1 MWRTEF
7 LLPAKKNASANVLFL
22 SFFCILT
29 KNGKSPA
36 DKKSSAGQ
44 ISRFQLR
51 TRGRIPVRST
61 VTSAKHELSKIN
73 ITQKG
78 GAAKVS
84 LLSPRK
90 RMKTLKYWG
99 AFFIIVLLLLIPCAA
114 IFYLSQSNVDIVSLA
129 MDNIPF
135 VCIGGVLYIALFKA
149 ANTLFEKSK
158 YEKSADAFGMTND
171 FDYFKLS
178 DKERKEYDKQRKE
191 EMNRVMPDSTIR
203 KASHP
208 GSKNPETDMQALSG
222 MAGVKKAIERIVARA
237 TYDKEH
243 GKKGEGYSSHYV
255 FYGAP
260 GTGKTT
266 FARILTGF
274 LYKNKVI
281 KKNLCIEVDGNL
293 LKASAPGEGAMKAEI
308 LVKNAIG
315 GVLFID
321 EAYSMAEGYG
331 NEAVDTLIKLM
342 EDMRGQFVLILAG
355 YTEPM
360 AKLLSSNPGFRSRIK
375 DYIEFPDYTV
385 EEAAGI
391 FQSMASAAGL
401 RISKEC
407 MAKFCE
413 RYERELPKADFGN
426 ARTVRNILDEA
437 ITNHAVR
444 IKKDHKAKQ
453 GLLVAADIE
462 LETRK
467 II

>member
-1 MWRTEF
+1 
-7 LLPAKKNASANVLFL
+7 
-22 SFFCILT
+22 
-29 KNGKSPA
+29 
-36 DKKSSAGQ
+36 
-44 ISRFQLR
+44 
-51 TRGRIPVRST
+51 
-61 VTSAKHELSKIN
+61 
-73 ITQKG
+73 
-78 GAAKVS
+78 
-84 LLSPRK
+84 
-90 RMKTLKYWG
+90 MKLLKYWISFLLLILLIALPCG
-99 AFFIIVLLLLIPCAA
+99 AFFYASQNGYDLLQL
-114 IFYLSQSNVDIVSLA
+114 V
-129 MDNIPF
+129 MDNLPV
-135 VCIGGVLYIALFKA
+135 VCIGGVIYAALFKG
-149 ANTLFEKSK
+149 ANMLFEKSK
-158 YEKSADAFGMTND
+158 YEKSVNAFGMTND

-208 GSKNPETDMQALSG
+208 GSKNPETDMAQLSG
-222 MAGVKKAIERIVARA
+222 MDGVKDKIEKIVARA
-237 TYDKEH
+237 AYDKEH
-243 GKKGEGYSSHYV
+243 GKKGAGYTSHYV

-274 LYKNKVI
+274 LYKNKII

-360 AKLLSSNPGFRSRIK
+360 ARLLSSNPGFRSRIK

-385 EEAAGI
+385 KEAEGI
-391 FQSMASAAGL
+391 FRSMAAQAGL
-401 RISKEC
+401 KVSKE
-407 MAKFCE
+407 AIIRFRE
-413 RYERELPKADFGN
+413 RYENELPKADFGN

-444 IKKDHKAKQ
+444 IKKDHNAKTN
-453 GLLVAADIE
+453 LIIAEDIE
-462 LETRK
+462 LDSRQ

>member
-1 MWRTEF
+1 
-7 LLPAKKNASANVLFL
+7 
-22 SFFCILT
+22 
-29 KNGKSPA
+29 
-36 DKKSSAGQ
+36 
-44 ISRFQLR
+44 
-51 TRGRIPVRST
+51 
-61 VTSAKHELSKIN
+61 
-73 ITQKG
+73 
-78 GAAKVS
+78 
-84 LLSPRK
+84 
-90 RMKTLKYWG
+90 MKLLKYWISFLLLILLIALPCG
-99 AFFIIVLLLLIPCAA
+99 AFFYASQNGYDLL
-114 IFYLSQSNVDIVSLA
+114 QLA
-129 MDNIPF
+129 MDNLSV
-135 VCIGGVLYIALFKA
+135 VCIGGVIYAALFKG
-149 ANTLFEKSK
+149 ANMLFEKSK
-158 YEKSADAFGMTND
+158 YEKSVNAFGMTND

-208 GSKNPETDMQALSG
+208 GSKNPETDMAQLSG
-222 MAGVKKAIERIVARA
+222 MDGVKDKIEKIVARA
-237 TYDKEH
+237 AYDKEH
-243 GKKGEGYSSHYV
+243 GKKGAGYTSHYV

-274 LYKNKVI
+274 LYKNKII

-360 AKLLSSNPGFRSRIK
+360 SRLLSSNPGFRSRIK

-385 EEAAGI
+385 KEAEGI
-391 FQSMASAAGL
+391 FRSMAAQAGL
-401 RISKEC
+401 KVSKE
-407 MAKFCE
+407 AIIRFRE
-413 RYERELPKADFGN
+413 RYENELPKADFGN

-444 IKKDHKAKQ
+444 IKKDHNAKTN
-453 GLLVAADIE
+453 LIIAEDIE
-462 LETRK
+462 LDSRQ